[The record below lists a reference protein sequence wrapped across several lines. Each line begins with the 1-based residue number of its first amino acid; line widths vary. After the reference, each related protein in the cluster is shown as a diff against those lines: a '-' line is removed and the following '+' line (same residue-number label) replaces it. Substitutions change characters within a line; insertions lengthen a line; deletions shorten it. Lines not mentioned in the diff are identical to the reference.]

1 MEYIEF
7 VIKQNL
13 KFKNKDQKYQ
23 FLKKF
28 RNNKLDDI
36 TSKLLDLYIKAYNPL
51 KEIEPKSIVLKIK
64 EDTDSEEE
72 KEETISIKKYK
83 DLMKLKNKYYNENQ
97 KLKEENEKLKKNKD
111 LKADIIIPK
120 AFDDDL
126 FDEISSSESDEE
138 YDPYSTPIIKKVES
152 ESDEE
157 DKPQVKLTPKEINEL
172 IDIQKLTDKFEDKN
186 IYNTC

>member
-7 VIKQNL
+7 VIKQ
-13 KFKNKDQKYQ
+13 KIEFKTKYQ
-23 FLKKF
+23 KRDFLKKL
-28 RNNKLDDI
+28 RNDKLDNI
-36 TSKLLDLYIKAYNPL
+36 TSQLLDLYIKAYNPL
-51 KEIEPKSIVLKIK
+51 KETEPKNIVLKIK
-64 EDTDSEEE
+64 EDT
-72 KEETISIKKYK
+72 EETISIKKYNN
-83 DLMKLKNKYYNENQ
+83 LMKLKNKYYKEN
-97 KLKEENEKLKKNKD
+97 KELKEENEKLKKNKENIIP
-111 LKADIIIPK
+111 KIIPK

-126 FDEISSSESDEE
+126 FDEISSSSESDEE